1 MFLTCLLNSRPP
13 ALKRNS
19 FGILFHCFAAKY
31 LKEFNPYFVVFT
43 FGSDSVLLPLKS
55 YLLFLIST
63 SSLMHVGAVPWKQA
77 FIVINNMSWTRRFS
91 NVVPKLFAVAVHNKL
106 MFYICK
112 HVRPKFKF
120 YRKSLLQGSNLLLI
134 HNRQFESCF
143 SHTNASKSR
152 RPLQSL
158 LLRYTPENA

>member
-1 MFLTCLLNSRPP
+1 MQLYESRLSYFNDKARINYCKPPSVYQHGGPSRPRQNCHSCIFET
-13 ALKRNS
+13 KENS
-19 FGILFHCFAAKY
+19 NLRICIQYLGHHSKTTCQQSAK
-31 LKEFNPYFVVFT
+31 
-43 FGSDSVLLPLKS
+43 S
-55 YLLFLIST
+55 
-63 SSLMHVGAVPWKQA
+63 M
-77 FIVINNMSWTRRFS
+77 RF
-91 NVVPKLFAVAVHNKL
+91 
-106 MFYICK
+106 Y
-112 HVRPKFKF
+112 VRPKFKF